1 MDIEVEQITIIID
14 TNRPNKSKN
23 DLLTKHIFYGYNS
36 SYKDKFYEEFPFFTK
51 SVRIPKDY
59 LRRKTFDEK
68 IMFFFNRK
76 TFIDTLS
83 NKNVMNQYEFN
94 EGEMAGGDGKYKKN
108 GGDSS
113 EKVVH
118 DSGIDTS
125 ICNIKPSKNE
135 EDDNKVI
142 EYNLA
147 TMIELLFTTVYPSV
161 NDNSDS
167 FNKLIMKSGQYT
179 LSLDGTIPKLFKSI
193 IPSLNV
199 EFSYIILDGKEY
211 TVTSTCILN
220 DIINHPEYNKL
231 IHKLVEFKKWKIQT
245 MNEVEMKITRIIKK
259 IRFNITNNF
268 DDNDKVLYEVT
279 KNIREYN
286 HYEPNPGIRDKV
298 NGINKLFDKFVDITD
313 VIDYDDINI
322 IDKIENN
329 LNKNRPY
336 PLDICG
342 NIVVGSDNEIY
353 NTEILREINGKK
365 NNKNYLF
372 KTDKKLINDYTDD
385 IIKNIRRILDHK
397 YSFQVIRSLID
408 EYLMMMV
415 IKRKYFD
422 KKDTKNPNVD
432 YDVISSEI
440 EKYFKNNYTK
450 YAELITYISKFV
462 SPNCVSSNRNLQ
474 CMINTFFENKNDVL
488 ENSMKQVFEK
498 YIDDANNTQRI
509 SEIASS
515 SLFTGVNSYNTEN
528 NFGKLKYEAYVSF
541 NLISGKLTHDDLSNI
556 SCEYKD
562 EELGNNFVRGRS
574 DKLIKSSIH
583 VSTLIDREKMIKN
596 SGEDAKVIGGKRKR
610 RNTIR
615 KKTTRYKRYSN
626 KKKTMKCRSK

>member
-1 MDIEVEQITIIID
+1 
-14 TNRPNKSKN
+14 
-23 DLLTKHIFYGYNS
+23 
-36 SYKDKFYEEFPFFTK
+36 
-51 SVRIPKDY
+51 
-59 LRRKTFDEK
+59 
-68 IMFFFNRK
+68 
-76 TFIDTLS
+76 
-83 NKNVMNQYEFN
+83 
-94 EGEMAGGDGKYKKN
+94 
-108 GGDSS
+108 
-113 EKVVH
+113 
-118 DSGIDTS
+118 
-125 ICNIKPSKNE
+125 
-135 EDDNKVI
+135 
-142 EYNLA
+142 
-147 TMIELLFTTVYPSV
+147 
-161 NDNSDS
+161 
-167 FNKLIMKSGQYT
+167 
-179 LSLDGTIPKLFKSI
+179 
-193 IPSLNV
+193 
-199 EFSYIILDGKEY
+199 
-211 TVTSTCILN
+211 
-220 DIINHPEYNKL
+220 
-231 IHKLVEFKKWKIQT
+231 
-245 MNEVEMKITRIIKK
+245 
-259 IRFNITNNF
+259 
-268 DDNDKVLYEVT
+268 
-279 KNIREYN
+279 
-286 HYEPNPGIRDKV
+286 
-298 NGINKLFDKFVDITD
+298 
-313 VIDYDDINI
+313 
-322 IDKIENN
+322 
-329 LNKNRPY
+329 
-336 PLDICG
+336 
-342 NIVVGSDNEIY
+342 VVGSDNEIY
-353 NTEILREINGKK
+353 NTEFLREINGKK

>member
-23 DLLTKHIFYGYNS
+23 DLLTKHIFYGFNS

-450 YAELITYISKFV
+450 YAELITYVSKFV

-541 NLISGKLTHDDLSNI
+541 NLISGKLTHADLSNI

-574 DKLIKSSIH
+574 ESSIH

-615 KKTTRYKRYSN
+615 KKTTRCKRYSN

>member
-23 DLLTKHIFYGYNS
+23 DLLTKHIFYGFNS

-353 NTEILREINGKK
+353 NTEFLREINGKK

-574 DKLIKSSIH
+574 ESSIH

-615 KKTTRYKRYSN
+615 KKTTRCKRYSN